1 MKAIATV
8 LLENAMSVTIFQI
21 FKHVIYHRGK
31 YQSQHTTLYLITRIY
46 QFNTFIEF
54 YRVPQH
60 LILYF
65 QNTLPQ

>member
-1 MKAIATV
+1 MKATATV
-8 LLENAMSVTIFQI
+8 LLENAMSVTI